1 MAVGWNYV
9 PKGRLVSHKSTAI
22 KGMFLPDKK
31 LETKAGSSY
40 SFNGLK
46 MKLFCTEKKISVI
59 KTYNT
64 CKHDQNTVFY
74 NKKIIS
80 INCNK
85 NSR

>member
-1 MAVGWNYV
+1 MALRWNYIL
-9 PKGRLVSHKSTAI
+9 KGRLVLHKSAAI

-31 LETKAGSSY
+31 LGTRAGSSY

-46 MKLFCTEKKISVI
+46 MKLFCPEKKISAI